1 MMIGKIV
8 DVLYEDIDYERNM
21 FIGRTERNAPD
32 IDTLVY
38 FTADF
43 VDVGN
48 VYKVKI
54 TGYEDYDLIG
64 EKL

>member
-1 MMIGKIV
+1 M
-8 DVLYEDIDYERNM
+8 ETIDSV
-21 FIGRTERNAPD
+21 
-32 IDTLVY
+32 VY

-43 VDVGN
+43 VDVGS

-64 EKL
+64 EVIGEYSN